1 MAPAR
6 ICKRNALTNSIQE
19 HMRKVKQKTLAKT
32 IAKIAMCV
40 YNESEPREE
49 EKRKQKRFPAAIDL
63 KAA

>member
-1 MAPAR
+1 
-6 ICKRNALTNSIQE
+6 
-19 HMRKVKQKTLAKT
+19 MRKVKQKTLAKT